1 MGKNVTFSTGPDGMG
16 FIGFALYFFVGW
28 DRRLEVGDGLGFI
41 FDSGPTKYGWC
52 LVDIDMCWYSLQ
64 PRWDYKEDFKDL
76 ASKGRYVSQLVD
88 HVSQL
93 VDHGDIGFGI
103 PAWGIYHDWIGLM
116 EITPQMETVMA
127 TFFLRTST

>member
-1 MGKNVTFSTGPDGMG
+1 MGQLSQKTGSFHGKKSDIFHGPRWDGFYRIG
-16 FIGFALYFFVGW
+16 FIVFFVGW
-28 DRRLEVGDGLGFI
+28 DRPLEVGDGLGFV
-41 FDSGPTKYGWC
+41 FDSRPTKYGWC
-52 LVDIDMCWYSLQ
+52 LVDSDICWYSLQ

-103 PAWGIYHDWIGLM
+103 PAWVFTMTESD
-116 EITPQMETVMA
+116 
-127 TFFLRTST
+127 